1 MMLTNTAKAVKTNEM
16 EPDNSK
22 LQGCITM
29 STDTTKLAD
38 AFS

>member
-1 MMLTNTAKAVKTNEM
+1 MMLTNIAKAVKTNEM
-16 EPDNSK
+16 ELDNSK
-22 LQGCITM
+22 QGCITM